1 MALIKSI
8 SGIYGTI
15 GGRPGDTLSPLDIA
29 KLTSAFAQFIHGK
42 KIVVG
47 RDGRM
52 SGLMVRHIVVGT
64 LTGMGYDVIDIGYAS
79 TPTTEL
85 AVRMTGADGG
95 VVITASHNHSEWNG
109 LKLLNREGEFLTS
122 SDVSELVALL
132 ELENFDYADSTQLG
146 HLTVD
151 ETFNQRHIDTVLNL
165 NLVDVEGIRRR
176 KFRVCVDTINSVGG
190 IILPQLFQALGVDYE
205 ILNGECTG
213 AFVHNPEP
221 VENNLLGI
229 INRMKQGHFDLG
241 IVVDSDVD
249 RLVFI
254 CEDGMMFGEEY
265 TLVSVAD
272 YVLSH
277 TPGNTVGNLSST
289 RALRDVTLLRGG
301 QYYACPVGE
310 VNVTAKMKEVG
321 AVIGGDSNGGV
332 IFPECHYGRDA
343 LVGIALFLSC
353 LAQRKC
359 KVSEL
364 RSTFPCYQIAKNSIN
379 LMSNTDVDSI
389 FERVKESFLKD
400 HSVTISDTDGL
411 KIDFVDRWVYL
422 RKSKTEPVVRVY
434 SEAVTME
441 RADNLGNQF
450 MHLFYDTQKDMLL
463 SAIHSDYG
471 PVM

>member
-1 MALIKSI
+1 M
-8 SGIYGTI
+8 
-15 GGRPGDTLSPLDIA
+15 
-29 KLTSAFAQFIHGK
+29 
-42 KIVVG
+42 
-47 RDGRM
+47 
-52 SGLMVRHIVVGT
+52 
-64 LTGMGYDVIDIGYAS
+64 
-79 TPTTEL
+79 
-85 AVRMTGADGG
+85 
-95 VVITASHNHSEWNG
+95 
-109 LKLLNREGEFLTS
+109 
-122 SDVSELVALL
+122 
-132 ELENFDYADSTQLG
+132 
-146 HLTVD
+146 
-151 ETFNQRHIDTVLNL
+151 
-165 NLVDVEGIRRR
+165 
-176 KFRVCVDTINSVGG
+176 
-190 IILPQLFQALGVDYE
+190 
-205 ILNGECTG
+205 
-213 AFVHNPEP
+213 
-221 VENNLLGI
+221 
-229 INRMKQGHFDLG
+229 
-241 IVVDSDVD
+241 
-249 RLVFI
+249 
-254 CEDGMMFGEEY
+254 
-265 TLVSVAD
+265 
-272 YVLSH
+272 LSH

-389 FERVKESFLKD
+389 FERVKGSFLKD